1 MSTGIVDRTKDDI
14 LCYLSSKESLTR
26 KDKKMADVLSV
37 AKITSKGQVTL
48 PIEVRNLLGVS
59 EGDRVLFV
67 HMDDGSVSLRSS
79 NLDVLLEAQKEFS
92 GAAAEAGITSEAD
105 VSELVRSIRAE
116 RGEPSCA

>member
-1 MSTGIVDRTKDDI
+1 
-14 LCYLSSKESLTR
+14 
-26 KDKKMADVLSV
+26 MADVLSV